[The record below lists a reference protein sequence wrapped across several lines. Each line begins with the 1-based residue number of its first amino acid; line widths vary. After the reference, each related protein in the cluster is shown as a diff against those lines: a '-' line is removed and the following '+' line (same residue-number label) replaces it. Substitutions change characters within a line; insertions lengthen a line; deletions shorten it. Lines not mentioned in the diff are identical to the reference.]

1 MSKQI
6 STKTTI
12 RNLTAEIKKTFV
24 KKDAFTP
31 VQTAANAAIKSLGV
45 DGNTVNFY
53 TSTDKS
59 GTAAFSVDFPSELF
73 LDQTK
78 TTFVAKFKFDAA
90 TYPGATDPKLDG
102 KPVMVLAVKGENPDS
117 CTYSFLSMAALVD
130 TYKAKAV
137 GKDASTTVTIAGYEV
152 DVKVNVSAAA
162 GNALTLKDDGLYVP
176 TPEEVDISGKA
187 DKVTGA
193 TTGNLAALDGEGN
206 LTDSG
211 KKPADF
217 VGAEAGKRLMTDAE
231 GEKLAGVSE
240 GATKTAASSTNGNV
254 NIDGKEVVV
263 YTEPENVLHDEDVED
278 FSAEEI
284 AALLADGLRHE
295 EVSSMAKA
303 KVKTLLGTGLAALCS
318 HIKQCNTALG
328 DLSEATANGFE
339 ETDDILHE
347 KQDVT
352 AAVSFTIPV
361 DGWGEDDSSPGYFC
375 CDIPIAGLLATD
387 IVDVTVLPGFY
398 DVAGAVGFIA
408 TESLE
413 GKLRL
418 RAAKAPTEKISAQYH
433 ITSTVKYTAAQEGG
447 T

>member
-31 VQTAANAAIKSLGV
+31 VEAAANAAIKALKV
-45 DGNTVNFY
+45 TGNTVNFY
-53 TSTDKS
+53 TNT
-59 GTAAFSVDFPSELF
+59 GMTGAAAFSMDFPTEMF

-78 TTFVAKFKFDAA
+78 TAFVGKFKFSDT

-117 CTYSFLSMAALVD
+117 CTYSFLNMAALVD
-130 TYKAKAV
+130 TYKTKAS

-152 DVKVNVSAAA
+152 DVKVNVSTAA
-162 GNALTLKDDGLYVP
+162 GNALVLKDDGMYVP
-176 TPEEVDISGKA
+176 TPKEVDISGKA

-193 TTGNLAALDGEGN
+193 TTGNFAALDGEGN

-217 VGAEAGKRLMTDAE
+217 VAAETGKRLMSDAE

-254 NIDGKEVVV
+254 NIDGKEVAV

-284 AALLADGLRHE
+284 AALLAD
-295 EVSSMAKA
+295 
-303 KVKTLLGTGLAALCS
+303 
-318 HIKQCNTALG
+318 
-328 DLSEATANGFE
+328 
-339 ETDDILHE
+339 
-347 KQDVT
+347 
-352 AAVSFTIPV
+352 
-361 DGWGEDDSSPGYFC
+361 
-375 CDIPIAGLLATD
+375 
-387 IVDVTVLPGFY
+387 
-398 DVAGAVGFIA
+398 
-408 TESLE
+408 
-413 GKLRL
+413 
-418 RAAKAPTEKISAQYH
+418 
-433 ITSTVKYTAAQEGG
+433 
-447 T
+447 